1 MRAVLLDTNAYA
13 KYLRGD
19 PAVLEALAGAGL
31 VYMSVSVLGELFAG
45 FRHGSMEKVNRQIL
59 ESFLGKPV
67 VRVLEATRE
76 TADYFGLIRS
86 ALRKAG
92 TPIPAND
99 VWIAAHA
106 LETGSVLL
114 TYDPH
119 FRAVPGLRLW
129 DELARPE
136 P

>member
-19 PAVLEALAGAGL
+19 PVVLEALAGAGL
-31 VYMSVSVLGELFAG
+31 VYMSVIVLGELFAG

-59 ESFLGKPV
+59 ESFLGKAV

-76 TADYFGLIRS
+76 TADYFGLIRTS
-86 ALRKAG
+86 LKKAG
-92 TPIPAND
+92 RPLPAND

-106 LETGSVLL
+106 LETGSVLV

-119 FRAVPGLRLW
+119 FLGVPGLRTW
-129 DELARPE
+129 DELRE
-136 P
+136 PGL